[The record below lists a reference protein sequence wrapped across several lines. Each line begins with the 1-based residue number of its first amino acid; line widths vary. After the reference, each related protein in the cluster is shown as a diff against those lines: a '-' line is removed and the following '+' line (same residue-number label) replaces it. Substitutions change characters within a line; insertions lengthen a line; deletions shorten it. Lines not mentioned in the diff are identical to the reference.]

1 MNTEVERK
9 IIAILRILSEER
21 ERVGAIIISRRLK
34 EYGIDLTE
42 RAVRYHLKLM
52 DERGLTQGK
61 EKEGRVITP
70 KGLEELR
77 NALVADKIGMV
88 ITKIETLS
96 YLTSLD
102 LDKKEGRVSL
112 NLSFIPIKSF
122 QKALNAMKEVFKAK
136 LALSDL
142 VMVAEAGQKVGDV
155 EIPEGQ
161 VGFGTV
167 CSVTVNGVL
176 VKAGVP
182 VDSKFA
188 AVLQMENKVP
198 LRFTDLITYEGSSLD
213 PLEIFIHSKMTSVR
227 DVARHGSGK
236 ILASFREVPSMA
248 QDKVKEI
255 VEKLKDA
262 GIYGVLI
269 IGKPGQAVL
278 EMPVGLNRVGMVI
291 VGGLNPLA
299 ILEEAEIT
307 VNNHAM
313 STLID
318 FSELQS
324 YWDLVKKL
332 S

>member
-1 MNTEVERK
+1 MNTDVERK
-9 IIAILRILSEER
+9 IITILRILSEEK
-21 ERVGAIIISRRLK
+21 ERIGASIISRRLK
-34 EYGIDLTE
+34 GYGIDLTE
-42 RAVRYHLKLM
+42 RAVRYHLKIM

-70 KGLEELR
+70 KGLEELS
-77 NALVADKIGMV
+77 NALVTDKVGMV
-88 ITKIETLS
+88 ITKIETIS

-102 LDKKEGRVSL
+102 LEKKKGRISL
-112 NLSFIPIKSF
+112 NLSLIPEKSF
-122 QKALNAMKEVFKAK
+122 HKALNAMKEVFKAK

-142 VMVAEAGQKVGDV
+142 VVVAESGQIVGDV

-176 VKAGVP
+176 VKSGVP

-188 AVLQMENKVP
+188 SVVQMEDGKP

-227 DVARHGSGK
+227 EVARQGSGK

-248 QDKVKEI
+248 LEKVHEI
-255 VEKLKDA
+255 VEKLKEI

-269 IGKPGQAVL
+269 IGKPGQPVL
-278 EMPVGLNRVGMVI
+278 EMPVGMNRAGMVI

-313 STLID
+313 STLVD

-324 YWDLVKKL
+324 FWDLVKNL

>member
-9 IIAILRILSEER
+9 IIAILRILSEEK
-21 ERVGAIIISRRLK
+21 ERVGASIISRRLK
-34 EYGIDLTE
+34 DYGIDLTE

-61 EKEGRVITP
+61 EKEGRIITP
-70 KGLEELR
+70 KGLEELG
-77 NALVADKIGMV
+77 NALVADKLGMV

-102 LDKKEGRVSL
+102 LEGRTGRVSL
-112 NLSFIPIKSF
+112 NLSLIPQDSF
-122 QKALNAMKEVFKAK
+122 KKAVKVMSDVFKAR
-136 LALSDL
+136 LALSD
-142 VMVAEAGQKVGDV
+142 MVVAAEAGQRIGEV

-161 VGFGTV
+161 VGFGTI

-182 VDSKFA
+182 VDSRFA
-188 AVLQMENKVP
+188 AVLQMEDYRP

-227 DVARHGSGK
+227 EAAQRGSGK

-248 QDKVKEI
+248 LEKVREI
-255 VEKLKDA
+255 VEKLKEA
-262 GIYGVLI
+262 GLYGVLI
-269 IGKPGQAVL
+269 IGKPGQPVL
-278 EMPVGLNRVGMVI
+278 EMPVGQNRAGLVVI
-291 VGGLNPLA
+291 GGLNPLA
-299 ILEEAEIT
+299 VLEETGIIAH
-307 VNNHAM
+307 NKAM
-313 STLID
+313 STLIEFEKLQP
-318 FSELQS
+318 FSELI
-324 YWDLVKKL
+324 KNL